1 MTSKLDVLALSEMVE
16 HDSHSGDLRRQLL
29 AQGNTLYGIDPQTP
43 DYLSQITPDGVTSI
57 GYWHDGKFVAI
68 YCLMPNIS

>member
-1 MTSKLDVLALSEMVE
+1 MTNKLDVLALSEMVE
-16 HDSHSGDLRRQLL
+16 RDSQSGDLHRQLL
-29 AQGNTLYGIDPQTP
+29 AQGITLYGIDPQAP
-43 DYLSQITPDGVTSI
+43 DYLSRITPDGVTSI